1 MSDERSRDDVWEYA
15 HTYYDKAIA
24 EDLGMLGDNVPE
36 AVERWL
42 AFRRAVFAA
51 GERSALSSRMKELIV
66 TAIEVALCKTTPPP
80 AFHAKK
86 AVEAGATVQ
95 EVAQAIA
102 AAIMLAGMVTY
113 RESGRFAL
121 KAAIERA
128 TELAAGKA

>member
-1 MSDERSRDDVWEYA
+1 MSEKKPRDDVWAYA

-24 EDLGMLGDNVPE
+24 EDLGMLADSTPE

-42 AFRRAVFAA
+42 AFRQAVFAA
-51 GERSALSSRMKELIV
+51 GERSALSPRMKELIV
-66 TAIEVALCKTTPPP
+66 TAIEVALCKTNPPP
-80 AFHAKK
+80 TFHAKK

-128 TELAAGKA
+128 TELESGKA